1 MFFADAF
8 NCLLY
13 DGEQTIKP
21 EGLQKPDTA
30 EMTVPYGNNA
40 RVPVRKPRDL
50 LRTWNAMM
58 DDNAI
63 QVILGAELQDW
74 VRYGMPVKDGRYDMP
89 GCPRQTAEIKR
100 SSRKEDASEEG
111 EITDDHGVPKIRL
124 TSGELYQACGKTIS

>member
-1 MFFADAF
+1 
-8 NCLLY
+8 
-13 DGEQTIKP
+13 
-21 EGLQKPDTA
+21 
-30 EMTVPYGNNA
+30 
-40 RVPVRKPRDL
+40 
-50 LRTWNAMM
+50 MM

-89 GCPRQTAEIKR
+89 GCLRQTAEIKR

-111 EITDDHGVPKIRL
+111 EITVDHGVPKIRL